1 MEEIVHLRI
10 KKKYAADLI
19 QDLIEAKALEPVTEP
34 DVVIPEWQ
42 KEAVRQT
49 LADVME
55 NPGRLQPWDLIRQKY
70 MKA

>member
-10 KKKYAADLI
+10 KKQYAADLI
-19 QDLIEAKALEPVTEP
+19 QDLIEAKALEPVMEP
-34 DVVIPEWQ
+34 EVVIPEWQ

-70 MKA
+70 ENA

>member
-10 KKKYAADLI
+10 KKQYAADLI
-19 QDLIEAKALEPVTEP
+19 QDLIEAKALEPVMEP

>member
-10 KKKYAADLI
+10 KKQYAADLI
-19 QDLIEAKALEPVTEP
+19 QDLIEAKALEQVMEP

>member
-10 KKKYAADLI
+10 KKQYAADLI
-19 QDLIEAKALEPVTEP
+19 QDLIEAKALEPVMEL